1 MTDDELAAIEER
13 HRTYPISTASTAIQV
28 CPKDMEG
35 PCEAMRLVAEVRR
48 QLRHMVR
55 IHAALAERA
64 ETDTERWAMHALEQ
78 AMEGQ
83 PADDALTRMP
93 VAE

>member
-1 MTDDELAAIEER
+1 
-13 HRTYPISTASTAIQV
+13 
-28 CPKDMEG
+28 
-35 PCEAMRLVAEVRR
+35 MRLVAEVRR